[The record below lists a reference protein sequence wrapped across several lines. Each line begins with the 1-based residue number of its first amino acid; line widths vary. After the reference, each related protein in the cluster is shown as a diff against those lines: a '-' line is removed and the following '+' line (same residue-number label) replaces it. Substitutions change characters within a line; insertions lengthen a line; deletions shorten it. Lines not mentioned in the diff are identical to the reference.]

1 MEQKMSTTFL
11 VINVLD
17 KIRELE
23 RATGELTMSFPDG
36 EEPEWWNECLEALD
50 NGMTTARCILRKNQ
64 GNELT
69 DYYFGDLG

>member
-1 MEQKMSTTFL
+1 MSTIFL
-11 VINVLD
+11 VIDVLD

-23 RATGELTMSFPDG
+23 RATEALTMSFPDD

-50 NGMTTARCILRKNQ
+50 DGMTKARCILRKNQ

-69 DYYFGDLG
+69 DYYFGDRG